1 MRRGDGGSWL
11 GPVALVGLALGVF
24 LPAGA
29 LAQHAAQHSAQHSG
43 HHAPGPGV
51 ERSVHRYDLPEVTLL
66 SQDRNEVPLAELV
79 DPGEAVVV
87 DFVFATCTTICPVLS
102 ASFSNLQ
109 RNLGDEAGSVR
120 LVSITIDPEHDTP
133 EVMKRYRERF
143 RARPGWDFV
152 TGDRATIDRVLRA
165 FDAYV
170 PDKMSHQPLILL
182 RGPREEEWVRLRGF
196 PSADELLGEVR
207 RMLER

>member
-1 MRRGDGGSWL
+1 MRRNNGGRWL
-11 GPVALVGLALGVF
+11 LGATLLGLMLEVF
-24 LPAGA
+24 DPAGA
-29 LAQHAAQHSAQHSG
+29 LAQHAG
-43 HHAPGPGV
+43 HRPPGPEV

-66 SQDRNEVPLAELV
+66 SQDRDAVHLDRLVAPGEPVLV
-79 DPGEAVVV
+79 D
-87 DFVFATCTTICPVLS
+87 FIFATCTTICPVLS

-109 RNLGDEAGSVR
+109 KRLGDEAGSVR

-133 EVMKRYRERF
+133 EVMKRYLERY

-182 RGPREEEWVRLRGF
+182 RAPREEEWVRLRGF
-196 PSADELLGEVR
+196 PSTEELLGEVR
-207 RMLER
+207 RMLEP

>member
-1 MRRGDGGSWL
+1 MRRRDDGPWL
-11 GPVALVGLALGVF
+11 LGAALLGLVLEMF
-24 LPAGA
+24 DPAGA
-29 LAQHAAQHSAQHSG
+29 LAQHAGHRPSG
-43 HHAPGPGV
+43 SGV

-66 SQDRNEVPLAELV
+66 SQDRHAVRLDQLV
-79 DPGEAVVV
+79 APGEPVLV

-109 RNLGDEAGSVR
+109 KELGDEVGSVR

-133 EVMKRYRERF
+133 EVMKRYLERY
-143 RARPGWDFV
+143 RAQPGWDFV
-152 TGDRATIDRVLRA
+152 TGDRATIERVLRA

-182 RGPREEEWVRLRGF
+182 RRPGEEEWVRLRGF
-196 PSADELLGEVR
+196 PSTQELLTEVR
-207 RMLER
+207 RMLEP